1 MTLVVRPSRFLRY
14 NAGAFVSGGEACLVD
29 PGIAPDEI
37 DALAEGLEGAAV
49 RWIVLTHAD
58 WDHVLGPER
67 LPPAPVVAHERYA
80 ASLDPV
86 GIRAALAQ
94 LEEHAGITRE
104 RPFEPPVPELTFAT
118 ATTLSVGEL
127 ELRLEHAPGHTADML
142 TVYEPETATL
152 WAADCLS
159 DAEIPLVVH
168 DLGAYEETLAR
179 LAKLEIAALVPG
191 HGTPTDEPGEIARRL
206 DEDRGYLAELRS
218 SVQESVDAGRNLDEA
233 VEAAR
238 SVSLRR
244 SPDDETVH
252 RLNTEKVYAD
262 LGGDAEPTQ
271 VGFARA
277 WTEATRA

>member
-14 NAGAFVSGGEACLVD
+14 NAGAFLSAGEACLVD
-29 PGIAPDEI
+29 PGLTRDEV
-37 DALAEGLEGAAV
+37 DALVASLEGAAIGFV
-49 RWIVLTHAD
+49 VLTHAD
-58 WDHVLGPER
+58 WDHVLGAEH

-80 ASLDPV
+80 ETLDPV
-86 GIRAALAQ
+86 GIRAALAG
-94 LEEHAGITRE
+94 LDEHAGIVRE
-104 RPFEPPVPELTFAT
+104 RPFEPPLPDVTFAA
-118 ATTLSVGEL
+118 ATTLRVGEL

-179 LAKLEIAALVPG
+179 LAELEIAALVPG
-191 HGTPTDEPGEIARRL
+191 HGTPTDGAGEIARRL
-206 DEDRGYLAELRS
+206 DEDRRYLAELRS
-218 SVQESVDAGRNLDEA
+218 SVQESVGAGRDLDEA
-233 VEAAR
+233 VENAR

-244 SPDDETVH
+244 SPEDETVH

-262 LGGDAEPTQ
+262 LGGDADPTA